1 MTEEV
6 KENKMESM
14 MKQAMG
20 LLTEA
25 MGEFHKAKKEV
36 EWMGR
41 SKPYL
46 VKYKSGRTTRIGITS
61 ARNDSPFL
69 KKRKR
74 YIQSVRFKPRK

>member
-36 EWMGR
+36 KE
-41 SKPYL
+41 
-46 VKYKSGRTTRIGITS
+46 
-61 ARNDSPFL
+61 
-69 KKRKR
+69 
-74 YIQSVRFKPRK
+74 